1 MWKSFGLSQ
10 SMKCS
15 SVYANYT
22 KIIEV
27 SKRIPNIFILISI
40 QQIQIKKT
48 LINKIDLVPFQMA
61 SQRENKKLY
70 THTIIN

>member
-1 MWKSFGLSQ
+1 
-10 SMKCS
+10 MKCS

>member
-1 MWKSFGLSQ
+1 
-10 SMKCS
+10 MKCS

-48 LINKIDLVPFQMA
+48 LINKIDLVPFQMV

-70 THTIIN
+70 THIIIN